1 MKLKAIEMQ
10 GFKSFPDKT
19 RLNFDNG
26 ITVIVG
32 PNGSGKSNITDA
44 VRWVLGEMSTKSI
57 RGSKM
62 EDVIFG
68 GSDNRRPMSYAEVT
82 LFIDNT
88 QGLGRLEDEHDEVSV
103 TRRYFRGG
111 DSEYLINGR
120 KGRLRDIAELFMNT
134 GVGKTGYS
142 NIGQGKIAEII
153 SQKSDERRS
162 VFEEAA
168 GISKFRVRKNEAER
182 KLRDTEANLLRVGDM
197 LSELGDRV
205 GPLEKEAAAA
215 RKYLDLH
222 EQKKEVDV
230 SLWLYQANTMRS
242 VADETERLYT
252 AAKLELESVDSER
265 SACQQRSEALYAEA
279 DESRFSAE
287 KISGQIE
294 KINEER
300 YRLESS
306 GQVLENDISHME
318 SRITQARQ
326 ELEARKNALLDGQTR
341 GNEFSA
347 LLEEK
352 TLQSLETAEKLKEK
366 NALLEKQTLECER
379 LEQEILDRDDERRLI
394 ESEITNLR
402 VKLSAMDGSHEAG
415 SGRKQDLINQIEALT
430 ESVASLEDECKRT
443 AEKEQSYAD
452 SVRLM
457 REEYAQAREKIKS
470 NEEKQNEIRVSL
482 NGLAVG
488 IETREKRAEA
498 LRRMDELL
506 EGYSYSVKNVMHAAK
521 NGEIPGI
528 CGPVSRLLKV
538 RKQYSIAIETSLGSN
553 IQNIIT
559 ENEDSAKNAIA
570 YLKKTGGG
578 RATFY
583 PITSVKARQPAVTAD
598 RLASHRGYVGMA
610 DTLCSFDPKYGGVIG
625 YLLGGTAVFDNLD
638 NASYSAKSFGYR
650 LRIVTLDGQ
659 LINAGGSFT
668 GGSVKTDS
676 GILTRSAEISAI
688 NEEIISLRLREKAET
703 AGLEKLTAE
712 SKELDEKAE
721 DLDGRISLIQTLC
734 QNEHTAL
741 EVYKTRIEAEKE
753 RLESLKNDFEG
764 IDSESSRYD
773 TERSDLCWDIKQ
785 AEDRLEQAEKL
796 LEKARIENSDADDA
810 RQDTEKE
817 RNALLVA
824 AATLE
829 TETESLRS
837 NSRLN
842 GSTVAALEDE
852 IERSET
858 LILSL
863 QEKLVTARS
872 KIKQQTAEKGEIA
885 VVLETLAQEKEKLA
899 KQNADFEKKQSEIRE
914 KLSELGD
921 KRDFVYKEYV
931 RLDSKRQQ
939 ISADHDRLS
948 ARIWEDYE
956 LTYSAA
962 VDLNYP
968 PVTEK
973 DIPDYNR
980 RQTELRNRLRA
991 LGHVNVGAIEEY
1003 ADVKERYEFSKTQYD
1018 DLVKARESLD
1028 GIIGRLEREMKTKF
1042 ITAFDAINRNFAV
1055 TFRELFGG
1063 GTANIS
1069 LSDPENILT
1078 SGIEI
1083 NVAPPGKIINN
1094 LISLSGG
1101 EQSFVAIALI
1111 FAILN
1116 VNPTPFCIFDEIE
1129 SALDEVN
1136 VVRLS
1141 EYMKRYSEKT
1151 QFIVI
1156 THRRGTMEASDML
1169 YGITMPDRGISK
1181 VLSMNVNEAEQKI
1194 GEKYS

>member
-1 MKLKAIEMQ
+1 MKLKAIEIQ

-242 VADETERLYT
+242 VADETERLYA
-252 AAKLELESVDSER
+252 AAKLELESVDGEIS
-265 SACQQRSEALYAEA
+265 SFQQRSEALYSEA
-279 DESRFSAE
+279 GESRVSAE
-287 KISGQIE
+287 KIIGQME

-306 GQVLENDISHME
+306 GQVLENDISHTE

-341 GNEFSA
+341 ESEFSA
-347 LLEEK
+347 LLETK
-352 TLQSLETAEKLKEK
+352 AKQRTETAEKIKDK
-366 NALLEKQTLECER
+366 TILLEKQTLECEE
-379 LEQEILDRDDERRLI
+379 LERKILDCDDERRLI

-402 VKLSAMDGSHEAG
+402 VLLSAMDGSHEAG
-415 SGRKQDLINQIEALT
+415 RGRKQDLAKQIDALT
-430 ESVASLEDECKRT
+430 ESVAALEDNRKRT

-452 SVRLM
+452 SIRLM
-457 REEYAQAREKIKS
+457 REELTRAHEKTKA
-470 NEEKQNEIRVSL
+470 NEERQAEIRTKL

-488 IETREKRAEA
+488 IETRRKRAEA

-506 EGYSYSVKNVMHAAK
+506 EGYSYSVKNVMHAAEI
-521 NGEIPGI
+521 GEISGI

-538 RKQYSIAIETSLGSN
+538 KKEYSIAIETSLGAN

-559 ENEDSAKNAIA
+559 ENEDAAKNAISF
-570 YLKKTGGG
+570 LKRTGGG

-583 PITSVKARQPAVTAD
+583 PITSVKARQPAVTAGL
-598 RLASHRGYVGMA
+598 LASHRGYIGMA
-610 DTLCSFDPKYGGVIG
+610 DALCTFDTKYSGVIG

-638 NASYSAKSFGYR
+638 NASYSAKAFGYR

-659 LINAGGSFT
+659 LVNAGGSFT

-688 NEEIISLRLREKAET
+688 NEEITSLELRQKAET
-703 AGLEKLTAE
+703 TALEKLEAE
-712 SKELDEKAE
+712 SAESGEKIE
-721 DLDGRISLIQTLC
+721 DLEGRISLMQTLC

-741 EVYKTRIEAEKE
+741 EVIKTRIESEKE
-753 RLESLKNDFEG
+753 RLEALQTDFEG
-764 IDSESSRYD
+764 IDEENSRYD
-773 TERSDLCWDIKQ
+773 AERSDLCWNIKQ
-785 AEDRLEQAEKL
+785 AENKLEQAEKL
-796 LEKARIENSDADDA
+796 LDTARTENSDADDA

-817 RNALLVA
+817 RNALLVSV
-824 AATLE
+824 ATLD
-829 TETESLRS
+829 TEIESLKS
-837 NSRLN
+837 SSRLN
-842 GSTVAALEDE
+842 QSTVSALEAE
-852 IERSET
+852 IERSEA
-858 LILSL
+858 LILTL

-872 KIKQQTAEKGEIA
+872 RIKQQTAEKGEISG
-885 VVLETLAQEKEKLA
+885 VLETLAHEKEKLA
-899 KQNADFEKKQSEIRE
+899 KQNEEFEKKQSEIRG
-914 KLSELGD
+914 KLSELGE
-921 KRDFVYKEYV
+921 KRDFIYKEYV
-931 RLDSKRQQ
+931 RLESKQQQ
-939 ISADHDRLS
+939 INADHDRLS
-948 ARIWEDYE
+948 AKIWEDYE

-962 VDLNYP
+962 VELNYP
-968 PVTEK
+968 PITEK

-980 RQTELRNRLRA
+980 RQAELRNKLRA

-1018 DLVKARESLD
+1018 DLIKARESLD
-1028 GIIGRLEREMKTKF
+1028 GIIGRLDREMKTKF
-1042 ITAFDAINRNFAV
+1042 ITAFEAINRNFAV

-1069 LSDPENILT
+1069 LSDPDDVLS

-1101 EQSFVAIALI
+1101 EQSFVAIALM

-1156 THRRGTMEASDML
+1156 T
-1169 YGITMPDRGISK
+1169 
-1181 VLSMNVNEAEQKI
+1181 
-1194 GEKYS
+1194 